1 MQVEK
6 NANNI
11 TIINDCYNANYDSM
25 EAALE
30 YLGEIK
36 AKRKIAVL
44 GDMLELGNFSKE
56 LHEKVGEEVAK
67 NNIDMLVVVGE
78 EAKHIVSKA
87 LEKGLD
93 NNRIYI
99 CKNNEEAIKIIKK
112 ISKPEDAILLKA
124 SNAMNFQEI
133 FNSIIN

>member
-1 MQVEK
+1 
-6 NANNI
+6 
-11 TIINDCYNANYDSM
+11 
-25 EAALE
+25 
-30 YLGEIK
+30 
-36 AKRKIAVL
+36 
-44 GDMLELGNFSKE
+44 MLELGNFSKE